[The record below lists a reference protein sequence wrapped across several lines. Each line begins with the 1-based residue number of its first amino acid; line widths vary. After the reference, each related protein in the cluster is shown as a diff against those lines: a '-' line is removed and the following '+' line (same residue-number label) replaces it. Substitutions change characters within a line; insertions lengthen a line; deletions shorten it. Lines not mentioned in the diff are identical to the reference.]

1 MKTEQEPKEA
11 FDWALVD
18 IVQNSPYSKYDTVIA
33 LALGQ
38 FLIEGRKST
47 FSDALYYAESHPD
60 TKAVWSALEDLETNG
75 VTEEVY

>member
-18 IVQNSPYSKYDTVIA
+18 IVENSLYSKYDTVIA
-33 LALGQ
+33 LARGQ
-38 FLIEGRKST
+38 FLIEGRKSN
-47 FSDALYYAESHPD
+47 FSDAFFYAESHPESES
-60 TKAVWSALEDLETNG
+60 VWSALKDLETND